1 MTLRRYKKMDVATL
15 LGSYAFPV
23 VACIGMA
30 IYVKHVTDASRQD
43 MKDLNEMHNKE
54 MLAFKDEI
62 KQALENNTIALNN
75 LCREIERR
83 NENHGKD
90 E

>member
-1 MTLRRYKKMDVATL
+1 MDVATL

-83 NENHGKD
+83 NESHGKD

>member
-1 MTLRRYKKMDVATL
+1 MDVATL